1 MRRTIEKISTKD
13 RWQLTADLIT
23 PENPRGV
30 VIAGHAMMVNRKTL
44 DRPKEAGLATH
55 LARAGFAVL
64 VPDLRGHGDSGPRA
78 SEGGQW
84 SYDDITEQD
93 TPALIDL
100 ARQRFP
106 GKKLC
111 LLGHSLFGHASAAY
125 AASAAAPPEALV
137 LLASNIW
144 LPRFEPSNVRWLLK
158 RATLETLLLISRK
171 LGYCPAKKVGFGSED
186 EALAYFEQFLVWARG
201 GRWVSTTGDD
211 YLLRLPRFKGHTLA
225 VVGAADTINCRP
237 ECAHRF
243 AQNLGGTL
251 DFRVVG
257 RRSGLS
263 FDPGHME
270 LVTDQRSEPLWRE
283 IAEWLQEKF
292 SV

>member
-1 MRRTIEKISTKD
+1 MLRTIEKISTKD
-13 RWQLTADLIT
+13 RWQLTADLLT
-23 PENPRGV
+23 PESPRGV

-44 DRPKEAGLATH
+44 DRPKGAGLATH
-55 LARAGFAVL
+55 LAKEGFAVL

-84 SYDDITEQD
+84 SYDDIIEQD
-93 TPALIDL
+93 APALVDFV
-100 ARQRFP
+100 RQRFP
-106 GKKLC
+106 GKGLC

-137 LLASNIW
+137 LLASNVW
-144 LPRFEPSNVRWLLK
+144 LPRFESSYARWMLK
-158 RATLETLLLISRK
+158 RATLETLLPISRR

-201 GRWVSTTGDD
+201 ERWVSNAGDD
-211 YLLRLPRFKGHTLA
+211 YLLRLPRFQGQTLA
-225 VVGAADTINCRP
+225 VVGAADTLNCRP
-237 ECAHRF
+237 ECARRF
-243 AQNLGGTL
+243 AQNLGGAL

-257 RRSGLS
+257 RQSGLS

-283 IAEWLQEKF
+283 IAEWLCQRF
-292 SV
+292 SL